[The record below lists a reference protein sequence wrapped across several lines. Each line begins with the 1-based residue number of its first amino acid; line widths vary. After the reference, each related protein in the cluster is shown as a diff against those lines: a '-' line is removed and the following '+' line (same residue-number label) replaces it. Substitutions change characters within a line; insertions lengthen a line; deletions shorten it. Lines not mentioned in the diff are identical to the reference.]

1 MQWIFSIERR
11 NRAMFQAL
19 HEAHRQHDVFRFHIE
34 TLPFFDVHRAD
45 PRFRGLLE
53 RMNLA

>member
-19 HEAHRQHDVFRFHIE
+19 HEAHRQHDVFLFHIE